1 MPPIVSNILI
11 ARPPHEVFS
20 YATDPSR
27 FAEWQDDV
35 VRVRIEGGRPPSEG
49 SRFTTTR
56 RIGRV
61 EHTSTQ
67 EITAL
72 NPPMSFAA
80 RGVDGP
86 LMADASITVEPL
98 DGGGSQVTFTLD
110 FRGRGMGRL
119 LVPDVVRRLAQ
130 RGAPRSYR
138 NLKER
143 LESGDQRASDGV
155 GTAGPGTLTPEPV
168 RPGRW
173 PGRDDVGTEA
183 DDAAP

>member
-1 MPPIVSNILI
+1 MPPLVSDIEI
-11 ARPPHEVFS
+11 ARPPSVVFS
-20 YATDPSR
+20 YAADPSR

-35 VRVRIEGGRPPSEG
+35 VGVGIDGPLSVG

-61 EHTSTQ
+61 EHRSTQ
-67 EITAL
+67 EVTELAH
-72 NPPMSFAA
+72 PMRFAA

-98 DGGGSQVTFTLD
+98 DGGTRSRVTFTLD
-110 FRGRGMGRL
+110 FRGRGMGKV

-130 RGAPRSYR
+130 RGAPKSYR

-143 LESGDQRASDGV
+143 LENDDRHASD
-155 GTAGPGTLTPEPV
+155 
-168 RPGRW
+168 R
-173 PGRDDVGTEA
+173 
-183 DDAAP
+183 AATQR